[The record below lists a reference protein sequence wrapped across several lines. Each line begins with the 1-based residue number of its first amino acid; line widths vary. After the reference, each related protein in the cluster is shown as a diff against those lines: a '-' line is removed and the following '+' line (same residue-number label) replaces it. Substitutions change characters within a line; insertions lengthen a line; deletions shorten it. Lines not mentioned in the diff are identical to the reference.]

1 MIKMDASFEE
11 PFDNAQDKL
20 RDEAIKE
27 DEIASGWSLYLVL
40 RLGSGQVFRQRLR
53 RVLSN
58 HSRTG
63 FVEVTLTMAFH
74 F

>member
-1 MIKMDASFEE
+1 MIKMVASFEE

-27 DEIASGWSLYLVL
+27 GEIASGWSLYLVL

-53 RVLSN
+53 
-58 HSRTG
+58 
-63 FVEVTLTMAFH
+63 
-74 F
+74 